1 MNKYIKALQ
10 DIKKHCEAISSQSF
24 FGEPL
29 YKKNAVWQIANR
41 ALEDYNSSNG
51 GMADASDLK
60 SDDRLGRV
68 GSSPTSSIYEN

>member
-41 ALEDYNSSNG
+41 ALEDYNNEEESSNDEIG
-51 GMADASDLK
+51 KHSRLK
-60 SDDRLGRV
+60 NECIRRNL
-68 GSSPTSSIYEN
+68 